1 MLLLS
6 KKKIFESFLPSQEVW
21 AVALGLSEVLDV
33 IDAVHASWQA
43 AVATVCVEGLVKIAD
58 RNVGIGLLTK
68 RSNYKIF

>member
-33 IDAVHASWQA
+33 IDAVHACWQA
-43 AVATVCVEGLVKIAD
+43 AIATVCVERLVKIAD
-58 RNVGIGLLTK
+58 RNIGIGLLTK
-68 RSNYKIF
+68 RFNSSCF